1 VKVAASKHVWRL
13 AAGMQ
18 IPKFGIVLV
27 LVVERVLGALGF
39 CDAKRSIS
47 CEAQTYSK
55 SRMNPKSMWRF

>member
-1 VKVAASKHVWRL
+1 VKVAALKHVWRL

-27 LVVERVLGALGF
+27 VVLVLGALGF

-55 SRMNPKSMWRF
+55 SHMNPKSMWRF